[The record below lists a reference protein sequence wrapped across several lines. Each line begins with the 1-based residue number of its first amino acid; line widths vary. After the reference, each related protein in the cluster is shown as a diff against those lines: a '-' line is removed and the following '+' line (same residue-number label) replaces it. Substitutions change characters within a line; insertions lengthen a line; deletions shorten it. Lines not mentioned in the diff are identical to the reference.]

1 MPNHVTNI
9 LKITG
14 DEELVKRIRDE
25 ISDVDEDGH
34 TCFIDFNK
42 IIPMPDELRIE
53 SSTLVDNGIA
63 IIEYRKGNR
72 SAILDMLT
80 WHWVREEGI
89 TDPDVLVERLIEKG
103 SANLELGQR
112 ALDNIEKYGHKDW
125 YSWAIDAWDTKWN
138 AYSQEDLGEDGI
150 SFQTA
155 WSNPLVVMAALS
167 LKYPDAE
174 FNVRYADE
182 DLGQNVGEYTLR
194 GGNIVYEDF
203 PEAGSEEA
211 LLMAI
216 DITGYEDIIS
226 DQCFDIDP
234 DYSVDDLEDYDK
246 KWIRIA
252 YSKGV
257 LDNYPKCVLDYLI
270 ELALEDE
277 NYEFAQKVK
286 ETTSWYEIE

>member
-9 LKITG
+9 LKISG

-25 ISDVDEDGH
+25 ISDVDEDGD
-34 TCFIDFNK
+34 TRFIDFNK
-42 IIPMPDELRIE
+42 IIPMPESLRITSG
-53 SSTLVDNGIA
+53 SSTDQGIA
-63 IIEYRKGNR
+63 ILRYRAGDPKD
-72 SAILDMLT
+72 ILDMLT
-80 WHWVREEGI
+80 WTWVRNEGI
-89 TDPDVLVERLIEKG
+89 TDPDVLVERLLKN
-103 SANLELGQR
+103 ANLEEAQI
-112 ALDNIEKYGHKDW
+112 ALDNLEKYGHKDW

-167 LKYPDAE
+167 FKYPDAE

-182 DLGQNVGEYTLR
+182 DLGQNVGEYTFR

-203 PEAGSEEA
+203 PEGGSEEA

-216 DITGYEDIIS
+216 DIIGYEDIIS

-252 YSKGV
+252 YRKGI

>member
-9 LKITG
+9 LKISG
-14 DEELVKRIRDE
+14 DDELVKRIRDE

-34 TCFIDFNK
+34 TRFIDFNR
-42 IIPMPDELRIE
+42 IIPMPESLRIT
-53 SSTLVDNGIA
+53 SGSYTDQGIA
-63 IIEYRKGNR
+63 ILRYRAGDPKD
-72 SAILDMLT
+72 ILDMLT
-80 WHWVREEGI
+80 WTWVRNEGI
-89 TDPDVLVERLIEKG
+89 TDPDVLVERLLKN
-103 SANLELGQR
+103 ANLEEAQI
-112 ALDNIEKYGHKDW
+112 ALDNLEKYGHKDW
-125 YSWAIDAWDTKWN
+125 YSWAIDFWDTKWN

-155 WSNPLVVMAALS
+155 WSNPLVVMSALS

-203 PEAGSEEA
+203 PEGGSEEA
-211 LLMAI
+211 LVMAI
-216 DITGYEDIIS
+216 DIIGYEDIIS

-252 YSKGV
+252 YRKGI

>member
-9 LKITG
+9 LKISG

-25 ISDVDEDGH
+25 ISDVDEDGD
-34 TCFIDFNK
+34 TRFIDFNK
-42 IIPMPDELRIE
+42 IIPMPESLRITSG
-53 SSTLVDNGIA
+53 SSTDQGIA
-63 IIEYRKGNR
+63 ILRYRAGDPKD
-72 SAILDMLT
+72 ILDMLT
-80 WHWVREEGI
+80 WTWVRNEGI
-89 TDPDVLVERLIEKG
+89 TDPDVLVERLLKN
-103 SANLELGQR
+103 ANLEEAQI
-112 ALDNIEKYGHKDW
+112 ALDNLEKYGHKDW

-174 FNVRYADE
+174 FNVKYADE

-203 PEAGSEEA
+203 PEGGSEEA
-211 LLMAI
+211 LIMAI
-216 DITGYEDIIS
+216 DITGYEDIIA

-252 YSKGV
+252 YRKGI

-270 ELALEDE
+270 DLALEDE